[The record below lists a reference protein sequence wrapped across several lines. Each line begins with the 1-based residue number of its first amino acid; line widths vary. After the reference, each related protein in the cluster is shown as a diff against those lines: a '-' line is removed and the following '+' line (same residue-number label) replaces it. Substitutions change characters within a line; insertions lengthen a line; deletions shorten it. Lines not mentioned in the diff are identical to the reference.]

1 MFGEIVKATISS
13 AATDRTADVPLTLLL
28 IPLLGST
35 AEIVAMPGARVRTS
49 PFEEA
54 WFDTTATT
62 VSELVQ
68 STIVVTSA
76 VEPLS
81 YVPSAMKD
89 VIAPAGTDVDVG
101 MMLMLVRLAS
111 DTRTCADS
119 FVASLLILDA
129 VSRAEIE
136 AMPRLFAVVRRGEW

>member
-1 MFGEIVKATISS
+1 MAGEIDKETISRL
-13 AATDRTADVPLTLLL
+13 ATESIAEVPFKLLL
-28 IPLLGST
+28 MPLAGSV
-35 AEIVAMPGARVRTS
+35 ADIVAMPGTRVRTS
-49 PFEEA
+49 PFEEV